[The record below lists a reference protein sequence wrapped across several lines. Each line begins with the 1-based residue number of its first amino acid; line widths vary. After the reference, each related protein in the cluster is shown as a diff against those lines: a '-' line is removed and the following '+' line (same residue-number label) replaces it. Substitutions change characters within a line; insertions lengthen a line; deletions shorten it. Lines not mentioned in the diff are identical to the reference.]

1 VQAGREREEGE
12 EEAQA
17 QQAQSRKEKAEAER
31 AKARLQR
38 KWKSLEVLRDATVAA
53 AAAVPLPSSSSSLS
67 SPSSDSPASA
77 RSLIGFR
84 SLPSLTPYCTERRQE
99 PSMPFSFASPSTA
112 SLRRL
117 TKTAE
122 APQSAVQPIAS
133 SSATSVSSSEQGIAE
148 QATAGFG
155 EEQDGT
161 GSDKI
166 GRKERPVGK
175 GEGEEKRMKE
185 EEITLKRVLVVD
197 DERVNRKIVSRKLE
211 RWGCRVETASGGAE
225 AVGKAKR
232 LGDEALALIL
242 MDINSK
248 RSDTFY

>member
-1 VQAGREREEGE
+1 
-12 EEAQA
+12 
-17 QQAQSRKEKAEAER
+17 
-31 AKARLQR
+31 
-38 KWKSLEVLRDATVAA
+38 
-53 AAAVPLPSSSSSLS
+53 
-67 SPSSDSPASA
+67 
-77 RSLIGFR
+77 
-84 SLPSLTPYCTERRQE
+84 
-99 PSMPFSFASPSTA
+99 MPFSFASPSTA

-197 DERVNRKIVSRKLE
+197 DERVNRKIV
-211 RWGCRVETASGGAE
+211 
-225 AVGKAKR
+225 R
-232 LGDEALALIL
+232 LVLRLIEFQL
-242 MDINSK
+242 DLIAFVVTLLCSILV
-248 RSDTFY
+248 F